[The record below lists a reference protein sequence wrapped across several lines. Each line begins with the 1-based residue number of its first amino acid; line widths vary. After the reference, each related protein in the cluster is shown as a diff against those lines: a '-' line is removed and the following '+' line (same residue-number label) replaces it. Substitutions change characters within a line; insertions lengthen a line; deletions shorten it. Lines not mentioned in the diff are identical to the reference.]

1 MRAKLFGLV
10 LASGFAAAMTAASA
24 NTAVNPRADAT
35 PSPAPAGTQSAASDP
50 DHVICRAGEKTT
62 GSLLS
67 TQRVCHTQREWDQMR
82 EQARHNLE
90 MQQNRGMEAGRP
102 GG

>member
-10 LASGFAAAMTAASA
+10 LASGFAAMTAASA